1 MLCSG
6 AHSFSQQIYELLS
19 STYLQIEKWR
29 LRDVKQYFHVF
40 QGMEVQRDLGA
51 RSSGSI
57 SLITKLQLK

>member
-6 AHSFSQQIYELLS
+6 AHSFSQQIYELLL

-40 QGMEVQRDLGA
+40 QGMEVQCDLGA